1 MKWFY
6 VCLHHAIATHELYF
20 VYKHDNYG
28 GMGLSTIQKVVVAC
42 RYFTYGMV
50 ANWLDEYCYYIVIWK
65 IIAMFWLK
73 WFVKAMRDVF
83 KYEYISNLASPCI
96 YVFTTL

>member
-1 MKWFY
+1 MKKIQKDYLFTYWCMMSRYLINNRMKWFY

-28 GMGLSTIQKVVVAC
+28 GMGLSTIQKVIVAC

-50 ANWLDEYCYYIVIWK
+50 AN
-65 IIAMFWLK
+65 
-73 WFVKAMRDVF
+73 
-83 KYEYISNLASPCI
+83 
-96 YVFTTL
+96 